1 MSEHRQS
8 PPARVSERLYAAV
21 VALYP
26 RRFRRDYGAA
36 LQQVFREMLDDRDT
50 PAWRAWLAILA
61 DLPGSVLPE
70 HLADLRGGDEME
82 PRRLMN
88 TPGIRQGVAAGCALG
103 LVHAVYS
110 VLNNGFNL
118 DARGN
123 ALLTNGFMAA
133 LVLLCGSA
141 GFLGSR
147 GARSIGA
154 GAYAGAV
161 AALVGS
167 VLGLV
172 ALWVATFVFFEQI
185 RHNTFMIEDFR
196 RSGARSMDAFIVED
210 ALGASFFGSL
220 ASLVLG
226 TALGTLGGLVATVT
240 RRPLP

>member
-1 MSEHRQS
+1 V

-21 VALYP
+21 VSLYP

-70 HLADLRGGDEME
+70 HLADLRGGDAME

-110 VLNNGFNL
+110 VLNNGFKL

-147 GARSIGA
+147 DARSIGP

-167 VLGLV
+167 ALGLV

-240 RRPLP
+240 GRPLP

>member
-1 MSEHRQS
+1 MSEHRES
-8 PPARVSERLYAAV
+8 PPATVSERLYAAV

-36 LQQVFREMLDDRDT
+36 LQQVFRDMLDDRDI
-50 PAWRAWLAILA
+50 PMWRAWLAVLS

-70 HLADLRGGDEME
+70 HLADPRGGDDME
-82 PRRLMN
+82 LRRLMN

-123 ALLTNGFMAA
+123 ALLSNGFMAA
-133 LVLLCGSA
+133 LVLLCGGA
-141 GFLGSR
+141 GFLG
-147 GARSIGA
+147 ARQARTIGA
-154 GAYAGAV
+154 GASAGVV
-161 AALVGS
+161 AALIGS
-167 VLGLV
+167 AIGLV
-172 ALWVATFVFFEQI
+172 ALWIATFVFFEQI

-226 TALGTLGGLVATVT
+226 TALGALGGLAATVT